1 MKQLKAR
8 ARAEEAVYAN
18 KQTSEFLAHAAGLRR
33 LGEWAAE
40 HMMGEGAPAVRDYA
54 DTLVRA
60 RVVGVDVVESVRA
73 DLRIAGQLAAH
84 DEVEN
89 RFDRYLAEARK
100 NYR

>member
-60 RVVGVDVVESVRA
+60 RVVGVDVVESVRV